1 MIKKLLHR
9 FILLLGLSLFINS
22 TYISTVYSH
31 DHTPRKKLI
40 FKLKTEILELGGDP
54 IKKGNIF
61 KADQKY
67 IEELKEQLSQII
79 EEIEKKEEIEK
90 AKKEIVDE
98 IKKFNVKPINEKES
112 FVDLDKE
119 VIALRKQL
127 EELKLIQKIEEA
139 KASLIKE
146 LEELGVKVE
155 SKSEVDSDE
164 EIAKLKKLLE
174 DTKAEKIK
182 AEERRMAEEKKK
194 EEVRIKEVKNELL
207 KELDKLGVKPK
218 LDTSDVDDNAEIIAL
233 KKQIDEIKAE
243 RKKAA
248 DKKKATEK
256 KIADKKEAD
265 RQKAIQDVKKEIL
278 FLSETP
284 LPEYEFNT
292 EDKYIAALRDQLEE
306 IRKIKEEE
314 ELKMNAAIPEWY
326 IKMPKGSET
335 VMYARGSHASV
346 DLDQSETVA
355 TEQAKIKLALK
366 LQTKINVKFQTASKE
381 AGVDG
386 DLTLK
391 QEFETVSKSV
401 AKNVALNGYKIYN
414 TQMAP
419 VTGGKFRTYIVLEF
433 PVSFAYKA
441 YLENIENNDV
451 IKKNLPKL
459 KDTAAFKELEQYI
472 ADFAA

>member
-9 FILLLGLSLFINS
+9 FILILGLSLFINS
-22 TYISTVYSH
+22 TYISAVYSH

-90 AKKEIVDE
+90 AKKEVVDE

>member
-9 FILLLGLSLFINS
+9 FILILGLSLFINS

-40 FKLKTEILELGGDP
+40 FKLKPEILELGGDP

-127 EELKLIQKIEEA
+127 EELKLKQKIEEA

>member
-1 MIKKLLHR
+1 M
-9 FILLLGLSLFINS
+9 
-22 TYISTVYSH
+22 
-31 DHTPRKKLI
+31 
-40 FKLKTEILELGGDP
+40 
-54 IKKGNIF
+54 
-61 KADQKY
+61 
-67 IEELKEQLSQII
+67 
-79 EEIEKKEEIEK
+79 
-90 AKKEIVDE
+90 
-98 IKKFNVKPINEKES
+98 
-112 FVDLDKE
+112 
-119 VIALRKQL
+119 
-127 EELKLIQKIEEA
+127 
-139 KASLIKE
+139 
-146 LEELGVKVE
+146 EELGVKVE
-155 SKSEVDSDE
+155 SKSEVDGDE